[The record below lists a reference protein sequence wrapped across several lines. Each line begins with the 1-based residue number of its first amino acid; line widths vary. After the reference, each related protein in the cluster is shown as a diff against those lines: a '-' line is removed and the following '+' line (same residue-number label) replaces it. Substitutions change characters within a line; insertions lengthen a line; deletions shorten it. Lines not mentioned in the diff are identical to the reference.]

1 MAPLRLW
8 RGLFSCLGWSLVLSL
23 LSLVAHG
30 LPLLPGPGY
39 LAALIEAISKLVCA
53 FDTLALL
60 LWPAALITLGMAV
73 RIGLAGTASRSRA
86 RLCTG
91 LFFVG
96 SWPGVAWCHQQVSQ
110 QWLRPQAI
118 RTVVQHGQVVVVAL
132 ARYRQLHH
140 RFPAS
145 LIELVPV
152 QLPRVPSPGLVGVT
166 AFAYNTEQDNARYE
180 LLGVNFPEPFWLPG
194 YKTRL
199 FYSLLKVAEQD
210 GTSSSASIH
219 AVAAAGWYLTTYT
232 PVPVLRGPIFE
243 HDTLRRADRSLEKH
257 WQWAD

>member
-8 RGLFSCLGWSLVLSL
+8 RGLFHCLGWSLVLSL

-39 LAALIEAISKLVCA
+39 LAVPLEAISKFVCA
-53 FDTLALL
+53 FDLPALIV
-60 LWPAALITLGMAV
+60 WPAALVPLGMAV
-73 RIGLAGTASRSRA
+73 NIGLAGTASRSRA

-118 RTVVQHGQVVVVAL
+118 RTAVQRGQVVVEAL

-145 LIELVPV
+145 LTDLVPV
-152 QLPRVPSPGLVGVT
+152 QLAHVPSPGLVGAK
-166 AFAYNTEQDNARYE
+166 AFAYNTQPDNARDE
-180 LLGVNFPEPFWLPG
+180 LLGINFPETRTLPG
-194 YKTRL
+194 DKTRL
-199 FYSLLKVAEQD
+199 FYSVLPVAEQD
-210 GTSSSASIH
+210 GTSSSPSIH
-219 AVAAAGWYLTTYT
+219 AVVTAGWYLTTYT
-232 PVPVLRGPIFE
+232 PVQWGPILPE
-243 HDTLRRADRSLEKH
+243 PDTSRRAAPLP
-257 WQWAD
+257 

>member
-1 MAPLRLW
+1 MASFRLW
-8 RGLFSCLGWSLVLSL
+8 RGLFRCLAWSLVLSL

-30 LPLLPGPGY
+30 LPLLPGPAY
-39 LAALIEAISKLVCA
+39 LAAPIEAVSTLVCA
-53 FDTLALL
+53 FDLPALL
-60 LWPAALITLGMAV
+60 LWPAAVLPLGMAV
-73 RIGLAGTASRSRA
+73 RLGVTHPAPRWREG
-86 RLCTG
+86 LCTG
-91 LFFVG
+91 LFLVG

-118 RTVVQHGQVVVVAL
+118 RTVVQRGQVVVVAL

-145 LIELVPV
+145 LTELVPV

-166 AFAYNTEQDNARYE
+166 AFAYNTAPDNARYE
-180 LLGVNFPEPFWLPG
+180 LLGINFPEPFILPG

-199 FYSLLKVAEQD
+199 FYSLLKVAAQD
-210 GTSSSASIH
+210 GTSSSPSMQ

-243 HDTLRRADRSLEKH
+243 HDTLRRTDLLP
-257 WQWAD
+257 